1 MINQALLTELTRQL
15 GADGV
20 QTQEQ
25 QRLHFNHDVFQ
36 QSPHMP
42 DAVLV
47 PATVKQLASTVGS
60 VTAAGCAVVPRGG
73 GMSYTGGYLPENAG
87 FVTVDMR
94 RLNRVLEVNLEDM
107 YVTVEAGCTWADLH
121 AALDGTG
128 YGTPYWGPLSG
139 LLATVGGALSQNSI
153 FFGAGQHGS
162 AAESVIGLGV
172 VLADG
177 SLLATGAGSRKK
189 GTPFSRWG
197 GPDLTGIFVGDC
209 GALGIKATATLR
221 LIPRATD
228 LGYASFG
235 FDTIEQMTAAQTDL
249 TRRGLPTECFGVDDY
264 KIRNSSQMGN
274 KLVSGAKTL
283 LDVASSG
290 KSLFDGVRNAAK
302 VALSARSLADYAYSI
317 HLTVEGDNAAVVQE
331 RMTQITAV
339 ARQHGGI
346 LMEGAIP
353 KVLRAR
359 PFVPLRSVLGFDG
372 QRWVPVHAVLPLS
385 KAMEAVQATERFFA
399 ERRELMERHQIVYSP
414 LTSNFYN
421 AFLLEPCFY
430 WYDEILP
437 LHVEVLGEE
446 LTRPWRERPANPEG
460 RAAVYQ
466 MRRELAELYAQ
477 MGGIN
482 FQIGRTYAYVDSLS
496 APAGEA
502 VQGLKRLFDPH
513 GLMNPG
519 SLGL

>member
-1 MINQALLTELTRQL
+1 MMNEALIAELTQQL

-20 QTQEQ
+20 RFAASERTG
-25 QRLHFNHDVFQ
+25 FNHDVFE
-36 QSPHMP
+36 QSSHMP
-42 DAVLV
+42 DAVLAPKSV
-47 PATVKQLASTVGS
+47 AELAAAVRS
-60 VTAAGCAVVPRGG
+60 VTAAGLAVVPRGG
-73 GMSYTGGYLPENAG
+73 GMSYTGGYLPARAG
-87 FVTVDMR
+87 FVTIDLR
-94 RLNRVLEVNLEDM
+94 RLNRVQEVNLTDL

-121 AALDGTG
+121 RALEGSG
-128 YGTPYWGPLSG
+128 YRTPYWGPLSG

-162 AAESVIGLGV
+162 AAESVLGMSV

-177 SLLATGAGSRKK
+177 TILATGAGSRRA
-189 GTPFSRWG
+189 GVPFSRWG
-197 GPDLTGIFVGDC
+197 GPDMTGIFVGDC
-209 GALGIKATATLR
+209 GALAIKAVATLR
-221 LIPRATD
+221 LIPCARD
-228 LGYASFG
+228 LGHASFG
-235 FDTIEQMTAAQTDL
+235 FDTIEQMTRTQVEL

-274 KLVSGAKTL
+274 KLVAGAKTL
-283 LDVASSG
+283 LDVAAAG
-290 KSLFDGVRNAAK
+290 KSLLSGVKNAAK

-317 HLTVEGDNAAVVQE
+317 HLTVEGDSEAVVDL
-331 RMTQITAV
+331 RMAEIEAV
-339 ARQHGGI
+339 ARQHGGTAT
-346 LMEGAIP
+346 EGAIP

-385 KAMEAVQATERFFA
+385 KAEEAVKATEQFFA
-399 ERRELMERHQIVYSP
+399 VRRALMEQHGIVYSP

-421 AFLLEPCFY
+421 SFLLEPCFY

-446 LTRPWRERPANPEG
+446 LTRPWRNRPANPAA
-460 RAAVYQ
+460 RAAVLQ
-466 MRRELAELYAQ
+466 MRAELSALYDE
-477 MGGIN
+477 MGGIH
-482 FQIGRTYAYVDSLS
+482 FQIGRSYAYLDTLQ
-496 APAGEA
+496 APTAAA
-502 VQGLKRLFDPH
+502 VRQLKAVFDPR